1 MFELKESKEIE
12 LLNVNAQIYQHSQ
25 FETQHIH
32 LDSPNDE
39 KVFMV
44 AFRTIPEDSTGGL
57 IFWNILLCA
66 DLRNTLSAIHF
77 L

>member
-44 AFRTIPEDSTGGL
+44 AF
-57 IFWNILLCA
+57 
-66 DLRNTLSAIHF
+66 
-77 L
+77 

>member
-25 FETQHIH
+25 FDTKHIH

-44 AFRTIPEDSTGGL
+44 AFRTIPEAVSYTHL
-57 IFWNILLCA
+57 
-66 DLRNTLSAIHF
+66 TLPTKA
-77 L
+77 